1 MRERKDAMKKLWKF
15 AVALIL
21 TAGLT
26 ASICTVSAAPSGPF
40 SDIQG
45 HWAQTTLEKAYNDG
59 IMKGVSETAMAP
71 NDSVTKIQAVTML
84 CRILHVRTWGNVS
97 SLDIPETAWYETDA
111 AHGLYLGLLDAS
123 DAGTLD
129 QPITRGD
136 AFVLFSK
143 AFQNGSAIPG
153 REQLDTFA
161 DSAYLSGEAAA
172 AAENLIA
179 AGIVNG
185 IDGNLLPDKS
195 LTRAEFVTMLY
206 RIADTFLPASE
217 YKDQKGSGA
226 ILTGDAALNGV
237 SAGNLWFEQTA
248 SSISLSDTT
257 AKQVVIRSDQLS
269 SLTLSGSGSVTSLVL
284 ANSQGDID
292 LAIPDSFW
300 VPAFVVGSGSGKVS
314 VSGPLTSVEVTGD
327 GRTVEINNKPETL
340 YISGSSNTVT
350 LNNIGGTASQVV
362 VTGSGNHLILN
373 GNVKNLRIEAR
384 DNTVTGSGS
393 VSATDLRTR
402 YAKVEVRSDAVNQWA
417 SYDLNGVGVSIQ
429 TPDYLPAGK
438 HLEATA
444 HLSIPEGDR
453 GKLCTGTWYLNGE
466 KVQEEPI
473 LLGSGDPVSDI
484 EVPYSHDLKQ
494 DAELHYE
501 LSNLNNDG
509 ETFTASGSASLY
521 LENFSD
527 LGLADA
533 EIHLT
538 APEYLSAGE
547 PLRVTASVTSP
558 ENGKVCEGI
567 WTIDGKKVSEGT
579 VTLGSSEPYLT
590 YDLEQYYGMPDA
602 VPVTCRVRYTTEDGR
617 EQEIKDTVTVRVEHF
632 EDYGIARAAID
643 LKAPDTVTF
652 GSAMNASAELSFLEA
667 GKVCNGTWYLDG
679 EAVSSQE
686 VILGSDIAP
695 VFNHTFND
703 DEGEK
708 TSAELKFVLSYTTKD
723 GREQEVSAEKTIILS
738 HGPTDQEILSMVTSA
753 YAGDYTLAWAQNNDY
768 TPEVKTR
775 WVNLQGYSSKSQYL
789 IWVNLTYQRVNI
801 FEGSQGNWKLIRTCL
816 CGSGKP
822 STPTIKGVF
831 AVTYKQN
838 AWNYGSYYCGP
849 VVRFYS
855 GFAFHSRL
863 EYWPMGSGRF
873 YDGRIGFPISHGC
886 LRMYDDD
893 IWFIYNNI
901 PSGTTVVVH

>member
-1 MRERKDAMKKLWKF
+1 MKKLWKS
-15 AVALIL
+15 AVALVL
-21 TAGLT
+21 TAGIT
-26 ASICTVSAAPSGPF
+26 ASMGAVSAAPSGPF

-45 HWAQTTLEKAYNDG
+45 HWAQTTLEKAYNAG

-97 SLDIPETAWYETDA
+97 SLEIPEGAWYETDA
-111 AHGLYLGLLDAS
+111 AHGLYLDLLDAS
-123 DAGTLD
+123 DAGTLN

-143 AFQNGSAIPG
+143 AFQNSRAIPG

-179 AGIVNG
+179 AGVVNG
-185 IDGNLLPDKS
+185 IDGKLLPGKS

-206 RIADTFLPASE
+206 RIADTFLPASD
-217 YKDQKGSGA
+217 YKGQKGSGA
-226 ILTGDAALNGV
+226 ILTGDAELNGV
-237 SAGNLWFEQTA
+237 SAGNLWFEQTS

-257 AKQVVIRSDQLS
+257 AKQVVIRSDQLNG
-269 SLTLSGSGSVTSLVL
+269 LTLSGSGSVSSLVL
-284 ANSQGDID
+284 ANSQGDVD
-292 LAIPDSFW
+292 LSIPDSFW
-300 VPAFVVGSGSGKVS
+300 VPTVIVGSGSGKVS
-314 VSGPLTSVEVTGD
+314 VRGPLTSVEVTGD

-340 YISGSSNTVT
+340 YISGSGNTVT
-350 LNNIGGTASQVV
+350 LNNVGGTASQVI
-362 VTGSGNHLILN
+362 VTGSGNNLILN

-393 VSATDLRTR
+393 VTATDLLTR
-402 YAKVEVRSDAVNQWA
+402 YARVEVRSDAVSQWS
-417 SYDLNGVGVSIQ
+417 SYDLSGVGVSVQ
-429 TPDYLPAGK
+429 APDYLPAGK
-438 HLEATA
+438 RMEATA
-444 HLSIPEGDR
+444 HLSVPEGDR
-453 GKLCTGTWYLNGE
+453 GKLCTGTWYLNDK

-473 LLGSGDPVSDI
+473 ILGSGDPVSDF
-484 EVPYSHDLKQ
+484 EVPYSHDMKQ
-494 DAELHYE
+494 DAQLRYE
-501 LSNLNNDG
+501 LTNLNNDG
-509 ETFTASGSASLY
+509 ETFTAAGSASLY
-521 LENFSD
+521 LETFSD

-533 EIHLT
+533 EIHLS
-538 APEYLSAGE
+538 APEYLDAGE
-547 PLRVTASVTSP
+547 SLHVTASVTSP
-558 ENGKVCEGI
+558 ETGKVCEGI
-567 WTIDGKKVSEGT
+567 WTIDGKKVSEGA
-579 VTLGSSEPYLT
+579 VTLGASEPYLT
-590 YDLEQYYGMPDA
+590 YELEQYYGMPD
-602 VPVTCRVRYTTEDGR
+602 VIPVTCRVRYTTEDGR
-617 EQEIKDTVTVRVEHF
+617 EQEIKDTVSVRVGHF

-652 GSAMNASAELSFLEA
+652 GSVMNASAELSFLEA
-667 GKVCNGTWYLDG
+667 GKVCTGTWYLDG
-679 EAVSSQE
+679 EAVASQE
-686 VILGSDIAP
+686 ITLGSDAAP
-695 VFNHTFND
+695 TFSHTFGD
-703 DEGEK
+703 DEGDK
-708 TSAELKFVLSYTTKD
+708 TSANLKFVLSYTTKD
-723 GREQEVSAEKTIILS
+723 GRAQEVSAEKTITLS
-738 HGPTDQEILSMVTSA
+738 HGPTDQEILAMVTNA

-801 FEGSQGNWKLIRTCL
+801 FQGSQGNWELIRTCL

-838 AWNYGSYYCGP
+838 AWSYGSYYCGP
-849 VVRFYS
+849 VVRFHG

-873 YDGRIGFPISHGC
+873 YDARIGFPISHGC